1 MLDSDLNAMASC
13 YLFDGMSPEERRDA
27 ISQLHISVAA
37 YPAGTVIV
45 SPDQFVPALYHV
57 ISGTLAVTQEKGC
70 TPVLMRLL
78 ESGESFGA
86 ASLFGCSESYPTTI
100 RSQTAVRV
108 AAITEEALVHLF
120 LHYPE
125 AAIAHIR
132 FLSEKVRFL
141 NERLDATTGRSVES
155 KVSKYL
161 LDTYGKETCHAPLN
175 MSQVARNLD
184 IGRASLYRLLTQ
196 FSGEGL
202 IDFARGQIRIL
213 ALEKLKRKAYKL

>member
-13 YLFDGMSPEERRDA
+13 YLFSGMPPEDRKNA
-27 ISQLHISVAA
+27 IAQLHISVVQ
-37 YPAGTVIV
+37 YPPGTVIV
-45 SPDQFVPALYHV
+45 SPDLFIPALYHV
-57 ISGTLAVTQEKGC
+57 ISGTLAVTQEKGS

-86 ASLFGCSESYPTTI
+86 ASLFGCSENYPTTI
-100 RSQTAVRV
+100 RAQTSVRV
-108 AAITEEALVHLF
+108 AAITEDALEHLF
-120 LHYPE
+120 LHHPE

-161 LDTYGKETCHAPLN
+161 LDTYGKETCHSSLN

-196 FSGEGL
+196 FSREGL
-202 IDFARGQIRIL
+202 IDFSHGKIRIL
-213 ALEKLKRKAYKL
+213 SFDLLKRKAYKS